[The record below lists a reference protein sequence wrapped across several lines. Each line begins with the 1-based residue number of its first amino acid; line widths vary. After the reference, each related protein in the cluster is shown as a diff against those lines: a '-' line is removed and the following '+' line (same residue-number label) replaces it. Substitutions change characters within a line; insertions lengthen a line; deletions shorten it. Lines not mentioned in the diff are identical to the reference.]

1 MGDPPMLV
9 ALGIGGIGD
18 PPMPVALGIGG
29 MGDPPILVALGIGG
43 IGDPP
48 IDVEAHEV
56 FESPVTD
63 AKLLRSVTLANTTT
77 RASKKARLY
86 LFIRLSSSVRLG
98 LKRENPWRTSDVS
111 AGWLL
116 IMRCY
121 APPLLSWHKPY
132 ACQVNFSEPTPSA
145 VGGSNSIRAPS
156 LISYLKHTR
165 QLK

>member
-18 PPMPVALGIGG
+18 PPMPVAFGIGG

-43 IGDPP
+43 MGDPP

-77 RASKKARLY
+77 RASKKARQY
-86 LFIRLSSSVRLG
+86 LFMRLSSSWEFEG
-98 LKRENPWRTSDVS
+98 L
-111 AGWLL
+111 
-116 IMRCY
+116 
-121 APPLLSWHKPY
+121 
-132 ACQVNFSEPTPSA
+132 
-145 VGGSNSIRAPS
+145 
-156 LISYLKHTR
+156 R
-165 QLK
+165 QKANGAKV